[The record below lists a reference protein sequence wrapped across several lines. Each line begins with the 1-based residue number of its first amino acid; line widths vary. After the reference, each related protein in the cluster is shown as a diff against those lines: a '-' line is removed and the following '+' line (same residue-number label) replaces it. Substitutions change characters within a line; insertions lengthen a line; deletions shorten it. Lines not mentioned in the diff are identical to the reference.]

1 MLHEETAMLAE
12 IFFMRL
18 ETMLRAATEA
28 DRAKN
33 SSFIPFPDNVFP
45 TLREKQASAGI
56 QTVNG

>member
-12 IFFMRL
+12 IFLMRL

-33 SSFIPFPDNVFP
+33 SRFIALPDNVFP
-45 TLREKQASAGI
+45 TLREKQASAGT
-56 QTVNG
+56 QTANG

>member
-1 MLHEETAMLAE
+1 MLAE
-12 IFFMRL
+12 IFFLRL

-33 SSFIPFPDNVFP
+33 CRSIPLPDNVFP
-45 TLREKQASAGI
+45 ALREKQASAGA

>member
-1 MLHEETAMLAE
+1 MLHEETVMLAE
-12 IFFMRL
+12 IFFLRL

-33 SSFIPFPDNVFP
+33 CRSIPLPDNVFP
-45 TLREKQASAGI
+45 ALREKQASAGA

>member
-1 MLHEETAMLAE
+1 MLAE

-33 SSFIPFPDNVFP
+33 SSFIPFPDDVFP